1 MLGARRELGPELE
14 PEVIDAFA
22 DRVER
27 AIDARVDARLGQRGG
42 GAERR
47 GTDRSSLLLALG
59 SLGVGYR
66 SRASA
71 RRSPSWRSSAGS
83 ASWPSTSRTPSG
95 ARAVP
100 ESRSLSR
107 LGTRPGA

>member
-42 GAERR
+42 GAERPR
-47 GTDRSSLLLALG
+47 TDRSSLVLALG
-59 SLGVGYR
+59 SLGVGIPITGIGTEEPIV
-66 SRASA
+66 AIVGWIGIMA
-71 RRSPSWRSSAGS
+71 VNFAHAIRR
-83 ASWPSTSRTPSG
+83 
-95 ARAVP
+95 
-100 ESRSLSR
+100 
-107 LGTRPGA
+107 